1 MKFNTRYSDKAHAEP
16 FMFKKDSMTQQEF
29 GYCLDINNIVEG
41 SYNPFVEEPS
51 KVAEGMKVFSP
62 NKIQE
67 GMYQVAE
74 SKSLFNELP
83 SKIRDRFDNNP
94 VKLLEF
100 LGNEKNRE
108 EAIAL
113 GLVNKPVIDTSI
125 PPTPATDASSVTST

>member
-1 MKFNTRYSDKAHAEP
+1 
-16 FMFKKDSMTQQEF
+16 MTQQEF